1 MSKEIGTMRG
11 CSAQVA
17 SQRQERTCGYI
28 NSVRAEGESLDYIR
42 AVAMQK
48 SGLFELKH
56 LDKS

>member
-1 MSKEIGTMRG
+1 MRG

-42 AVAMQK
+42 AVAMHK